1 MDKATLRA
9 MLTGFGGGMI
19 GALISGLFIF
29 WLGFYDSQPIWVT
42 AVTLVGA
49 AVGSA
54 IGFGL
59 TGNSKAT

>member
-1 MDKATLRA
+1 MNKATLRA

-19 GALISGLFIF
+19 GALISGLVLF
-29 WLGFYDSQPIWVT
+29 WLGFYDNQPVWVT

-59 TGNSKAT
+59 TEDSKAM